1 MKKLIILLC
10 IAGVGGWLIYKEL
23 EHRAELRN
31 RPLPQGLHP
40 VVEEKR
46 DELIRRASDE
56 GIEIIITDGF
66 RSFEEQDAIYAQGR
80 TREGNVVS
88 NAKGGES
95 FHNYG
100 LAIDFALQTEDDV
113 IWDLEYDGNENGESD
128 WMEIVDIAKDLGFT
142 WGGDF
147 RGFKDYPH
155 FEMRFGLSIRE
166 LKRGE
171 RPEEGP
177 VVY

>member
-1 MKKLIILLC
+1 MI
-10 IAGVGGWLIYKEL
+10 IAGIGGWLINEEIKHREEL
-23 EHRAELRN
+23 SN

-40 VVEEKR
+40 AVEEKR
-46 DELIRRASDE
+46 DELVLKSAE
-56 GIEIIITDGF
+56 QEINIVITDGF
-66 RSFEEQDAIYAQGR
+66 RSFDEQDDIYAQGR
-80 TREGNVVS
+80 TRDGNIVS
-88 NAKGGES
+88 NARGGES
-95 FHNYG
+95 YHNYG

-113 IWDLEYDGNENGESD
+113 IWDMDYDGNENGQSD
-128 WMEIVDIAKDLGFT
+128 WMEVVEIAKNLGFT

-177 VVY
+177 VIY

>member
-1 MKKLIILLC
+1 MKKLIIILL
-10 IAGVGGWLIYKEL
+10 IAGGGGWLIFKEL
-23 EHRAELRN
+23 EHREELRN

-113 IWDLEYDGNENGESD
+113 IWDLGYDGNENGESD
-128 WMEIVDIAKDLGFT
+128 WMEVVDIAKDLGFA

-171 RPEEGP
+171 RPGGGP

>member
-1 MKKLIILLC
+1 MKKLILFLF
-10 IAGVGGWLIYKEL
+10 IAAVGGWLIYKEL

-40 VVEEKR
+40 VVQEKS
-46 DELIRRASDE
+46 DELVQRASE
-56 GIEIIITDGF
+56 QNIQIVITDGF
-66 RSFEEQDAIYAQGR
+66 RSFEEQDEIYAQGR
-80 TREGNVVS
+80 TREGNIVS
-88 NAKGGES
+88 YAQGGES
-95 FHNYG
+95 YHNYG

-113 IWDLEYDGNENGESD
+113 IWDLEYDGNGNGESD
-128 WMEIVDIAKDLGFT
+128 WMEVVDIAKELGFT

-171 RPEEGP
+171 RPDEGP

>member
-1 MKKLIILLC
+1 MKKLILFLI
-10 IAGVGGWLIYKEL
+10 IAGIGGWLINEEIKHREEL
-23 EHRAELRN
+23 SN

-40 VVEEKR
+40 AVEEKR
-46 DELIRRASDE
+46 DELVLKSAE
-56 GIEIIITDGF
+56 QEINIVITDGF
-66 RSFEEQDAIYAQGR
+66 RSFDEQDDIYAQGR
-80 TREGNVVS
+80 TRDGNIVS
-88 NAKGGES
+88 NARGGES
-95 FHNYG
+95 YHNYG

-113 IWDLEYDGNENGESD
+113 IWDMDYDGNENGQSD
-128 WMEIVDIAKDLGFT
+128 WMEVVEIAKNLGFT

-177 VVY
+177 VIY